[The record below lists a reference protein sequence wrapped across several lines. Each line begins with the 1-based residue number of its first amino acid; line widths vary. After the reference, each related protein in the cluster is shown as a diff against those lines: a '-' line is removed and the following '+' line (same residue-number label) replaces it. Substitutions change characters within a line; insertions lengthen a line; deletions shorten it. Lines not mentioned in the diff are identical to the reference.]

1 MKNTTKNVTE
11 QLNENITKAVDLTQD
26 TAQATVNTSIE
37 VVKLAENS
45 LQGLYK
51 VGYDMNE
58 AGLSVAK
65 GYWDALST
73 IRNEWISLAQQ
84 TGDKAVESIGVL
96 SSLEIPF
103 QKEVVEFSEN
113 ILTQGGKIFGMA
125 TDQVKSVASTV
136 TSQVE
141 KVAETVS
148 ETVTPKSKKAS
159 SGK

>member
-1 MKNTTKNVTE
+1 MKNTSKKITE
-11 QLNENITKAVDLTQD
+11 QVNENITKVVDLTQD
-26 TAQATVNTSIE
+26 TASATVNTSIE

-84 TGDKAVESIGVL
+84 TGERAVESIGTL
-96 SSLEIPF
+96 SKLEIPF
-103 QKEVVEFSEN
+103 QKEVTEFSEN
-113 ILTQGGKIFGMA
+113 IFTQGGKVFGMVA
-125 TDQVKSVASTV
+125 DQVKDAASTV

-141 KVAETVS
+141 KVAETVA
-148 ETVTPKSKKAS
+148 PKSKKAS

>member
-1 MKNTTKNVTE
+1 
-11 QLNENITKAVDLTQD
+11 
-26 TAQATVNTSIE
+26 
-37 VVKLAENS
+37 
-45 LQGLYK
+45 
-51 VGYDMNE
+51 MNE

-113 ILTQGGKIFGMA
+113 IFTQGGKIFGMA

-141 KVAETVS
+141 KVAETV
-148 ETVTPKSKKAS
+148 TPKSKKAS